1 MSHEATASAG
11 GMSTGSSAA
20 LVLAKLRGLQART
33 TISYMWVTALSMLV
47 IEAVLLILLALGA
60 ADFIATSVMPYYA
73 RQIARQYALGAAV
86 QADGLQL
93 DPQATF
99 RPDQPHSLVPPG
111 GNPDASLGIQDQST
125 LIANHVMF
133 GLLIDPSGHVV
144 ATSYSPKYPSHARIT
159 TLLPHEAP
167 LILQALAGK
176 GVASTTTLT
185 FPFNVVCSAAA
196 TVWSRDGHAIGAIY
210 VQVPGTLDF
219 FWLLP
224 RIMLQSGLIL
234 LVIMAPIGGLF
245 GLLTTRS
252 VVERV
257 RRLVAA
263 TTQFA
268 AGHYEHQV
276 SVRRGDEVGQLEA
289 HFNQMAQQ
297 LAASIQERQTLAEQN
312 ARLAERARISREL
325 HDAVSQDLFSL
336 RMLAFGFHE
345 ALPADSQLHPQIDTF
360 EETTTRMIREMRA
373 LLLELRPAQLEH
385 LGLADAL
392 NDLAVAYSSRLG
404 IKVTATVTPVA
415 LSVPAEHALLRIA
428 QEALSNAVRHAQATE
443 VTLALEEL
451 EQRITLSVTDNGRGF
466 LFQEAHRPHGLGLR
480 SMQERI
486 QELHGSFTLRTN
498 PGQGTQV
505 VVSLPQ
511 KEHR

>member
-20 LVLAKLRGLQART
+20 MVLAKLRGLQART

-176 GVASTTTLT
+176 GVAITTTLT

-257 RRLVAA
+257 RRLVPA
-263 TTQFA
+263 TTQLA

-345 ALPADSQLHPQIDTF
+345 ALPADCQLHPQIDTF
-360 EETTTRMIREMRA
+360 EET
-373 LLLELRPAQLEH
+373 
-385 LGLADAL
+385 
-392 NDLAVAYSSRLG
+392 
-404 IKVTATVTPVA
+404 
-415 LSVPAEHALLRIA
+415 
-428 QEALSNAVRHAQATE
+428 
-443 VTLALEEL
+443 
-451 EQRITLSVTDNGRGF
+451 
-466 LFQEAHRPHGLGLR
+466 
-480 SMQERI
+480 
-486 QELHGSFTLRTN
+486 
-498 PGQGTQV
+498 
-505 VVSLPQ
+505 
-511 KEHR
+511 